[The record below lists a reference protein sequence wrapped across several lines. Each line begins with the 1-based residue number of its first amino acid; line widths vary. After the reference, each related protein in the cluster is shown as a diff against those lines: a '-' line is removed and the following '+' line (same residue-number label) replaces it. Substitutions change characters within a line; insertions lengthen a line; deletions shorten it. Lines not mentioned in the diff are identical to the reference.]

1 VRRLRRRHRT
11 ARDVEDLALARRLA
25 GVLEQVRA
33 QKDNLAEPAGTCGL
47 ARTLSNDR
55 APAFARQRALTRR
68 LAATPDPAYDVAVAE
83 DFDTAAHPAWAAE
96 AQAVAALQ
104 PGSWCRRDGRDRA
117 PRRRFLTAW
126 SKNR

>member
-1 VRRLRRRHRT
+1 MRRLRRRHRT

-68 LAATPDPAYDVAVAE
+68 LAATLDPAYDVAVAE
-83 DFDTAAHPAWAAE
+83 DFDTAAHPAWARGSPSRGRT
-96 AQAVAALQ
+96 AARQLV
-104 PGSWCRRDGRDRA
+104 P
-117 PRRRFLTAW
+117 PRWARPRSSAAFPHRLVQE
-126 SKNR
+126 